1 MAEPVNINLTIKVP
15 FARAVEVLDILCDPI
30 VFDYQDEVEDEN
42 GDTIP
47 NPQTKQQFVKDK
59 IIEFVK
65 DKISYYKTY
74 NIVADAPSQAKDEI
88 DLIGIT

>member
-1 MAEPVNINLTIKVP
+1 MAEPQSIRLSIDVP
-15 FARAVEVLDILCDPI
+15 IARAAEVLDILCDPI

-42 GDTIP
+42 GDMIP
-47 NPQTKQQFVKDK
+47 NPQTKQQFVKSK

-74 NIVADAPSQAKDEI
+74 NIIADAPNQAKDEI
-88 DLIGIT
+88 DLIGIA